1 MPSRAQIC
9 YIARTMNGWTKSD
22 YLAWMMTVLRWR
34 QTCSMAPTA
43 DRGRWARIWAHLVS
57 NDSNTSDSEEHCF
70 VKFGS
75 AKVLVRRVK
84 GITNS
89 RHVGGSSRMPSF
101 HHFKWFGQILKPISD
116 SKRSCSSSFSLL
128 RYLFFPAAYLCC
140 VYPLVK
146 KTHSFLQNAL

>member
-9 YIARTMNGWTKSD
+9 YIARTMNGWMKSD

-43 DRGRWARIWAHLVS
+43 DRGRCARIWAHLVS
-57 NDSNTSDSEEHCF
+57 NDSDTSDSEEHCF

-75 AKVLVRRVK
+75 AKILVRRVK

-89 RHVGGSSRMPSF
+89 RHVGPTLLGDHPGCRVFIIYHYSSDPCVHGVRPIMGSQSLYVSMRRFWPSEDCP
-101 HHFKWFGQILKPISD
+101 LMTLVDNPI
-116 SKRSCSSSFSLL
+116 RW
-128 RYLFFPAAYLCC
+128 P
-140 VYPLVK
+140 
-146 KTHSFLQNAL
+146 